1 MIRVRGPVEA
11 RRIDDPDIR
20 GLVERRYAEICNDE
34 PYDPEI
40 HGEMVVVEPGDTLA
54 SLEEETGLPIAT
66 NPFDECRFPHPEF
79 IPVCEHLEK
88 HAGVHAGVYAMTF
101 ILTDDGA
108 GTILFIPRQQGI
120 DADLLA
126 LCERF
131 AEPVFEPTSP

>member
-1 MIRVRGPVEA
+1 MRFIRGPDQA

-20 GLVERRYAEICNDE
+20 QLVERRFAEVCDGE

-40 HGEMVVVEPGDTLA
+40 HGEMIIAEEGDTLDA
-54 SLEEETGLPIAT
+54 LEEATGLPIAV
-66 NPFDECRFPHPEF
+66 NPYDECRFPHAEF

-88 HAGVHAGVYAMTF
+88 HAGVYEMTF

-131 AEPVFEPTSP
+131 AEPTFEPTSP